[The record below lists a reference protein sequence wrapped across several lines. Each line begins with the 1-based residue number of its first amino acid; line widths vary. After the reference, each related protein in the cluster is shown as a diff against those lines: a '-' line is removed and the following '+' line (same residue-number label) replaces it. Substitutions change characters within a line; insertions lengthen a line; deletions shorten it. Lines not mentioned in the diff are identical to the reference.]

1 LHLKNYNQGLSLP
14 PRVTVPKYLSFPP
27 NSKSPKNYQLQ
38 GMVLHRGG
46 LEGGHYTSYVKHD
59 QDWYIVDDDK
69 VTVLGNVDVEN
80 MTSKG
85 LEKVYILFYRA
96 V

>member
-1 LHLKNYNQGLSLP
+1 
-14 PRVTVPKYLSFPP
+14 
-27 NSKSPKNYQLQ
+27 
-38 GMVLHRGG
+38 MVLHRGG